1 MSDAVNKWKL
11 LAIIIF
17 MIKINLIEYLIS
29 PYLLEISLD
38 TIKYLQSMPFLKWI
52 CKYIIFLGSNSIKY
66 YLLIIIFTFCNH
78 YHTMLYSIVLYS
90 SLFYASFLK
99 ILFQEMRPYWVDNSI
114 FIFKCDSSYS
124 LPSNHI
130 QTTIPVFLIFWD
142 IMYYRFELEKDVH
155 LNMLNHRIGV
165 IIINIFIFLQSFA
178 QIFSGA
184 QTIDQSIFAILIGF
198 SIYFLF
204 TNIFNYSVD
213 DYQPLLDLLLN
224 ISKVN
229 SYLLT
234 FFLIYFV
241 YLIFLLTN
249 NEEIDSMYISF
260 IPDICRENLIF
271 TPYQIS
277 FIGSADYFGLLGCIS
292 GILLDRIIY
301 NTAYKQSKS
310 LLYIAEN
317 LNVDNSSRI
326 GNWNNTSIC
335 LSITRFII
343 ILMEVLFI
351 KFAFN
356 HLILSYSYSLAFYY
370 LNKALL
376 SFFKTFL
383 LFNIIKSSTIW
394 LKVSNLNLTDESGPN
409 YIRKSSKSLITN

>member
-1 MSDAVNKWKL
+1 
-11 LAIIIF
+11 
-17 MIKINLIEYLIS
+17 
-29 PYLLEISLD
+29 
-38 TIKYLQSMPFLKWI
+38 
-52 CKYIIFLGSNSIKY
+52 
-66 YLLIIIFTFCNH
+66 
-78 YHTMLYSIVLYS
+78 
-90 SLFYASFLK
+90 
-99 ILFQEMRPYWVDNSI
+99 
-114 FIFKCDSSYS
+114 
-124 LPSNHI
+124 
-130 QTTIPVFLIFWD
+130 
-142 IMYYRFELEKDVH
+142 MYYRFELEKDVH

-326 GNWNNTSIC
+326 GNWNNTSMC